1 MLPMAELNDQ
11 ATVMPD
17 GRFTTE
23 NCLVAAGA
31 TVGAAGLTLVGEA
44 VKVIADVPRTAEVD
58 EFLAVTV
65 TLC

>member
-11 ATVMPD
+11 ATVVPD

-23 NCLVAAGA
+23 NCFVAAGA
-31 TVGAAGLTLVGEA
+31 TVGVAGLRLVGEA
-44 VKVIADVPRTAEVD
+44 VRVIADVPSTADVD